1 MPKEKADYRD
11 LLERLDQAFPGR
23 ELISKHEVAAWLG
36 VSLRTVNRRY
46 SMPGSLVTKTMVAR
60 RVSSS

>member
-23 ELISKHEVAAWLG
+23 ELLKKKEVADWLG
-36 VSLRTVNRRY
+36 CSVVTVQRRY
-46 SMPGSLVTKTMVAR
+46 DLPGGLVTKTQVAR
-60 RVSSS
+60 AVSSS